1 MSVLTPLEIQTR
13 EFTKTLR
20 GYDVKQVDAWVQK
33 IKENYEKIY
42 VENHELKERLGKSE
56 ESIVHYRDL
65 EDALQ
70 RTLVMAQK
78 GAEDMRSNA
87 EKESKMMLEQ
97 AETSA
102 KAMKQKAEEEAERL
116 VNDASRKAEEMLKIA
131 DERVGAILEEY
142 RRLEKQANIFKVK
155 FKAFLE
161 AQLSMVEGNLDVTEE
176 ENGEKESA

>member
-1 MSVLTPLEIQTR
+1 MSVLTPMEIQTK
-13 EFTKTLR
+13 EFAKALR
-20 GYDVKQVDAWVQK
+20 GYDAKQVDTWVQK
-33 IKENYEKIY
+33 IKDSYEKLY
-42 VENHELKERLGKSE
+42 VENHELKERLAKSE

-78 GAEDMRSNA
+78 GAEDMRTNA
-87 EKESKMMLEQ
+87 EKESRIMLEQ

-102 KAMKQKAEEEAERL
+102 KAIKQKAEEEAERL
-116 VNDASRKAEEMLKIA
+116 VNDAARKAEEMLKMA

-142 RRLEKQANIFKVK
+142 RRLEKQANVFKVK

-161 AQLSMVEGNLDVTEE
+161 AQLSLVEGKLDGV
-176 ENGEKESA
+176 EKEGA